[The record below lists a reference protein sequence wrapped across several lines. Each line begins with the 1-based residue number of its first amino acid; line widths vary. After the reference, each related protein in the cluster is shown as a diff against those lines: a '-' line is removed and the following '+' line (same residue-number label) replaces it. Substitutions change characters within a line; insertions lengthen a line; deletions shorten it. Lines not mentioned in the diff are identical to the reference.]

1 LKNIVV
7 GTSGHVDHGKSTMV
21 NALTGIDPDRF
32 AEEKKRGIT
41 IDLGFAHYTWQDEF
55 KVSFV
60 DVPGHEK
67 FVHNMLAGAGGI
79 QVLIL
84 VVAAD
89 GGVMPQTREHL
100 HICHLL
106 GVKHGF
112 TVITRCDLV
121 DEEMIELV
129 ESEILELTE
138 NTFLDN
144 QAILKISS
152 TTGEGLD
159 NLKQTIATY
168 AKQISPEN
176 MDDIFR
182 FPVDRSF
189 TLKGH
194 GTVITGTV
202 LSGKAELS
210 DELIIY
216 PQNEKLKIRGFQSH
230 QDKVDTAKAGQR
242 LAINVSGYSK
252 DQILRGNQVSF
263 KSGLVLSHVIGVE
276 LFWLPE
282 LKNTLKN
289 KQKIRVYLHAQ
300 EITARIILIT
310 KSDIQESDRQYAQI
324 RLEKPIIC
332 RHGDRFI
339 IRQLSP
345 LETIAGGKIIA
356 PYGNQSRRNNNR
368 LYDSLN
374 GLAQDNSEDRIEE
387 AIFLTGSGGIAIKT
401 LPPLINVPSKQIN
414 KTIQRLSSLSR
425 IICVDSNRKKYIHN
439 YHVTRVAHFFKKALK
454 VFHQKYPEKTGAPG
468 TDFLGKMNKIYSLPE
483 ILILLNWTAKQGSII
498 KEDNT
503 YRLPDFKGGLNK
515 KQNQL
520 KAGAI
525 QLLKKGNYAPLG
537 IGNLSAQLS
546 VSKKELETL
555 FKTGIA
561 EKWIVRVK
569 DDIWYLPDIIS
580 EIEAQLRNYFKS
592 HETIT
597 IIEFKDLFDF
607 SRKHAIGLL
616 EYFDSQH
623 LTRRFENYRI
633 LKTTNS

>member
-1 LKNIVV
+1 MKNIVV

-32 AEEKKRGIT
+32 EEEKKRGIT

-55 KVSFV
+55 KISFV

-79 QVLIL
+79 QLLIL

-106 GVKHGF
+106 GIQHGF
-112 TVITRCDLV
+112 TVITRCDLA

-138 NTFLDN
+138 NTFLDE

-152 TTGEGLD
+152 TTGDGLE
-159 NLKQTIATY
+159 NLKQTIADY
-168 AKQISPEN
+168 AKKISPRNIE
-176 MDDIFR
+176 DIFR
-182 FPVDRSF
+182 FPVDRCF

-194 GTVITGTV
+194 GTVVTGTV
-202 LSGKAELS
+202 LSGKAETS
-210 DELIIY
+210 DDLIIY
-216 PQNEKLKIRGFQSH
+216 PQKEKLKIRGFQSH
-230 QDKVDTAKAGQR
+230 QDKIGSAVAGQR
-242 LAINVSGYSK
+242 LAINVSGFSK
-252 DQILRGNQVSF
+252 DQISRGNQVSTDN
-263 KSGLVLSHVIGVE
+263 GLVLSHVIGVE
-276 LFWLPE
+276 LYWVPE

-289 KQKIRVYLHAQ
+289 RQKIRVYLHAQ
-300 EITARIILIT
+300 EITARIILIS
-310 KSDIQESDRQYAQI
+310 KVEDQESDQQYAQI

-345 LETIAGGKIIA
+345 MVTIAGGKIIA
-356 PYGNQSRRNNNR
+356 PYGNQSRRNKKR
-368 LYDSLN
+368 LYDSLK
-374 GLAQDNSEDRIEE
+374 GLAQDNIEDRILE
-387 AIFLTGSGGIAIKT
+387 AIFLTGSSGIGLGN
-401 LPPLINVPSKQIN
+401 LPPLINVSIKQIN
-414 KTIQRLSSLSR
+414 KSIQRLSSIGK
-425 IICVDSNRKKYIHN
+425 IICIDTNRKKYIHI
-439 YHVTRVAHFFKKALK
+439 YHVKRVAHFFTKALK
-454 VFHQKYPEKTGAPG
+454 IYHQKQPEKIGAPG
-468 TDFLGKMNKIYSLPE
+468 TDFLGKMNKIYALPE
-483 ILILLNWTAKQGSII
+483 ILILLNWTAKKGDIV
-498 KEDNT
+498 KEDNS

-515 KQNQL
+515 KQSQL
-520 KAGAI
+520 KADAI
-525 QLLKKGNYAPLG
+525 NLLKKGKLAPMG
-537 IGNLSAQLS
+537 IGNLSEQLS
-546 VSKKELETL
+546 VPKKELESL

-569 DDIWYLPDIIS
+569 DDLWYLPEIIS
-580 EIEAQLRNYFKS
+580 EIEQQLRNYFKD
-592 HETIT
+592 HETISV
-597 IIEFKDLFDF
+597 IEFKALFDF

-633 LKTTNS
+633 LKATQS